1 MSLLLFPAR
10 FAGNTG
16 GVDGQQG
23 GDVQSGG
30 TVTSSSVV
38 VNAVSGAQQGNA
50 GGAGNTNNN
59 ATGAGAWGDEID
71 FDLNNDLASNGYMK

>member
-1 MSLLLFPAR
+1 M
-10 FAGNTG
+10 
-16 GVDGQQG
+16 DGQQG
-23 GDVQSGG
+23 DVQSGGG

-38 VNAVSGAQQGNA
+38 NAVSAAQQGNA